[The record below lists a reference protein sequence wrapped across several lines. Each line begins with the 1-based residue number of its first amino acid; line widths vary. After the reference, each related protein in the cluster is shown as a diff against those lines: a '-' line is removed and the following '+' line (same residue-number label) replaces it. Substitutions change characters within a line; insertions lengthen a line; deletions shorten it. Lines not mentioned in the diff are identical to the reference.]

1 MTMIE
6 RLLALAEELA
16 EKSSRSP
23 TLRRRAVS
31 TAYYAVFHALAEL
44 CASELLGAEKTSRYS
59 NEYVRVYRS
68 LEHGTLKTA
77 FGAAPLNS
85 VAALQKIG
93 NRVVRL
99 QSERIRSDYLPQ
111 RSLYTMDQSLDLVT
125 SAKSTVLSIAE
136 LSQGDRRSLAV
147 HLLFKNRPK

>member
-31 TAYYAVFHALAEL
+31 TAYYALFHALAEL
-44 CASELLGAEKTSRYS
+44 CARELLGSETSRRS
-59 NEYVRVYRS
+59 NEYVRIYRS
-68 LEHGTLKTA
+68 LDHGTLNKA
-77 FGAAPLNS
+77 FLAPPLKGIP
-85 VAALQKIG
+85 ALQKIG
-93 NRVVRL
+93 NRVARL

-111 RSLYTMDQSLDLVT
+111 QALYTTEQSIDLVK
-125 SAKSTVLSIAE
+125 SARAVLLSIAE
-136 LSQGDRRSLAV
+136 LSHGDRRSLAV
-147 HLLFKNRPK
+147 HLLFKNRP

>member
-16 EKSSRSP
+16 GTSSRSQ

-31 TAYYAVFHALAEL
+31 TAYYAVFHTLAEL
-44 CASELLGAEKTSRYS
+44 CADELLGAETSRRS
-59 NEYVRVYRS
+59 KEYVRIYRS
-68 LEHGTLKTA
+68 LDHGALKTA
-77 FGAAPLNS
+77 FGAAPLS
-85 VAALQKIG
+85 GVAAMQRIG

-111 RSLYTMDQSLDLVT
+111 QTLYTTDQSIDLVK
-125 SAKSTVLSIAE
+125 SAKTAVLSIAE
-136 LSQGDRRSLAV
+136 LSHGDRRTLAV
-147 HLLFKNRPK
+147 HLLFKNRPS

>member
-31 TAYYAVFHALAEL
+31 TAYYALFHALAEL
-44 CASELLGAEKTSRYS
+44 CAQELLGSEISRRS
-59 NEYVRVYRS
+59 NEYIRVYRS
-68 LEHGTLKTA
+68 LDHGTLKKA
-77 FGAAPLNS
+77 FLAPPLN
-85 VAALQKIG
+85 AIPALQKIG

-111 RSLYTMDQSLDLVT
+111 QALYSTDQSIDLVK
-125 SAKSTVLSIAE
+125 SARVALLSVGK
-136 LSQGDRRSLAV
+136 LSRGERRILAV
-147 HLLFKNRPK
+147 HLLFKNRP

>member
-16 EKSSRSP
+16 EKSGRSP

-31 TAYYAVFHALAEL
+31 TAYYALFHALAEL
-44 CASELLGAEKTSRYS
+44 CAQELLGSDTSKRS

-68 LEHGTLKTA
+68 LDHGTLKKA
-77 FGAAPLNS
+77 FLEPPLTG
-85 VAALQKIG
+85 VPALQKIG

-111 RSLYTMDQSLDLVT
+111 QSIYTTEQSIDLVK
-125 SAKSTVLSIAE
+125 SARAALLWVDKLSH
-136 LSQGDRRSLAV
+136 GDRRTLAV
-147 HLLFKNRPK
+147 HLLFKNRP

>member
-6 RLLALAEELA
+6 RLMALAEELA
-16 EKSSRSP
+16 EKSDRSP

-44 CASELLGAEKTSRYS
+44 CANELLGSETGKRST
-59 NEYVRVYRS
+59 EHVRVYRS

-77 FGAAPLNS
+77 FAAPPLNGL
-85 VAALQKIG
+85 ATLQKIG

-111 RSLYTMDQSLDLVT
+111 QSLYTIDQSVDLVR
-125 SAKSTVLSIAE
+125 SARTAIL
-136 LSQGDRRSLAV
+136 SLATLSLGERRTLAV
-147 HLLFKNRPK
+147 SLLFKNRP

>member
-44 CASELLGAEKTSRYS
+44 CANELLGVEASRRS
-59 NEYVRVYRS
+59 NEYVRIYRS
-68 LEHGTLKTA
+68 LDHGTLKTA
-77 FGAAPLNS
+77 FAALPLS
-85 VAALQKIG
+85 GVAALQRIG

-111 RSLYTMDQSLDLVT
+111 QPLYTTDQSVDLVK
-125 SAKSTVLSIAE
+125 SAKTAVLSIAA
-136 LSQGDRRSLAV
+136 LPPGDRRTLAV
-147 HLLFKNRPK
+147 HLLFKHRPS

>member
-31 TAYYAVFHALAEL
+31 TAYYALFHALAEL
-44 CASELLGAEKTSRYS
+44 CAQELLGSEISRRS
-59 NEYVRVYRS
+59 DEYIRVYRS
-68 LEHGTLKTA
+68 LDHGTLKKA
-77 FGAAPLNS
+77 FLASPLNDIP
-85 VAALQKIG
+85 ALQKIG

-111 RSLYTMDQSLDLVT
+111 QALYSTDQSIDLVK
-125 SAKSTVLSIAE
+125 SARVALLSVGK
-136 LSQGDRRSLAV
+136 LSRGERRILAV
-147 HLLFKNRPK
+147 HLLFKNRP

>member
-31 TAYYAVFHALAEL
+31 TAYYALFHALAEL
-44 CASELLGAEKTSRYS
+44 CAQELLGSGTSKRS
-59 NEYVRVYRS
+59 NEYVRIYRS
-68 LEHGTLKTA
+68 LDHGTLKNA
-77 FGAAPLNS
+77 FAAPPLKKIP
-85 VAALQKIG
+85 ALQTIG

-111 RSLYTMDQSLDLVT
+111 QPIYTTEQSIDLVK
-125 SAKSTVLSIAE
+125 SAKVALLSITK
-136 LSQGDRRSLAV
+136 LSQGDRRTLAV
-147 HLLFKNRPK
+147 HLLFKSRP

>member
-31 TAYYAVFHALAEL
+31 TAYYAMFHTLAEL
-44 CASELLGAEKTSRYS
+44 CADELLGAETSRRS
-59 NEYVRVYRS
+59 NEYVRIYRS
-68 LEHGTLKTA
+68 LDHGALKTA
-77 FGAAPLNS
+77 FGAAPLNR
-85 VAALQKIG
+85 ATALQSIG

-111 RSLYTMDQSLDLVT
+111 QALYTTEQSIDLVK
-125 SAKSTVLSIAE
+125 SAKAALLSIAE
-136 LSQGDRRSLAV
+136 LSHGDRRTLAV
-147 HLLFKNRPK
+147 HLLFKNRLS

>member
-16 EKSSRSP
+16 EKSTGSP

-31 TAYYAVFHALAEL
+31 TAYYALFHALAEL
-44 CASELLGAEKTSRYS
+44 CAQELLGPETSRRS
-59 NEYVRVYRS
+59 QEYVRIYRS
-68 LEHGTLKTA
+68 LDHGTLKKA
-77 FGAAPLNS
+77 FLAPPLNGIP
-85 VAALQKIG
+85 ALQKIG

-111 RSLYTMDQSLDLVT
+111 QSIYTTEQSIDLVK
-125 SAKSTVLSIAE
+125 SARATLLSVGK
-136 LSQGDRRSLAV
+136 LSHEDRRTLAV
-147 HLLFKNRPK
+147 HLLFKNR

>member
-1 MTMIE
+1 M
-6 RLLALAEELA
+6 
-16 EKSSRSP
+16 
-23 TLRRRAVS
+23 S

-44 CASELLGAEKTSRYS
+44 CADELLGVESGRRS
-59 NEYVRVYRS
+59 NEYVRIYRS

-77 FGAAPLNS
+77 FGAAPLSS
-85 VAALQKIG
+85 VGALQKIG

-111 RSLYTMDQSLDLVT
+111 QSLYTTDQSLDLVK
-125 SAKSTVLSIAE
+125 SARSAVGSIAE

-147 HLLFKNRPK
+147 HLLFKSRPT